1 MKRDTVAKPVGL
13 FQRGG
18 VWWLRVVVPLDLREA
33 HNGASKVVR
42 SLKTTD
48 RREADRLAAERRLQ
62 VLQGFE
68 DMRRALHPRPVATLT
83 PELAATLAQGIR
95 ARLLAWDDQLR
106 DNPATAEHWLQFA
119 ESFSASRLTSL
130 RLGSG
135 PVSLPA
141 PAVDRLEALARLS
154 PLNGLTTDQVR
165 RLARVNADADQAAAL
180 ASASRS
186 LSHVIPL
193 ADLEARRLGLL
204 IDWRSPEA
212 RPVLLACLEAF
223 RAGVADM
230 VKRDK
235 GEPVVT
241 PEAPAEVLT
250 SASMTLREVFAKWKE
265 GKKRG
270 PDALAACERALA
282 AFESQSGQVPVTQ
295 IKRNPHGTDFRAW
308 LLRQGITP
316 KTAHDRLTWV
326 KSLLRFA
333 CRDLDLI
340 PKQPWEG
347 LHIEHE
353 TRRKRR
359 PWTTAELQAFFAQP
373 VWSAYEL
380 PKVADAAGPA
390 AYWIPLLGLF
400 TGARVGELCQLRVQD
415 VVDTP
420 EGPVLSINEEAEGAT
435 VKTAAS
441 IRDVPLHSELVRL
454 GFLDYVAELR
464 KAGGVSLWPAM
475 RFRKGK
481 PGAFFSEWF
490 GTARRKVPG
499 EAPDFHSLRHTVRS
513 ALAEAELPE
522 AIKDRITGHEV
533 RGSTGTRVYE
543 AVSRAALRRAVE
555 AIKYPGLAL
564 PKVYQ
569 RTSVP

>member
-18 VWWLRVVVPLDLREA
+18 VWWLRVVVPIELREA

-48 RREADRLAAERRLQ
+48 RREADRLGALRRAEL
-62 VLQGFE
+62 LEGFE
-68 DMRRALHPRPVATLT
+68 DMRRALNPRPVATLT

-95 ARLLAWDDQLR
+95 ARLLRWDDRVR
-106 DNPATAEHWLQFA
+106 DNPAAAELWLHVA
-119 ESFSASRLTSL
+119 ESLSASNLTSL
-130 RLGSG
+130 RLG
-135 PVSLPA
+135 PPQPLPA
-141 PAVDRLEALARLS
+141 PTTERLEALARLS
-154 PLNGLTTDQVR
+154 PLDGLTPEQLG
-165 RLARVNADADQAAAL
+165 RLAQVNAGADQAAAL
-180 ASASRS
+180 VTASRR
-186 LSHVIPL
+186 LSHVVPL

-212 RPVLLACLEAF
+212 RPALLACLEAF
-223 RAGVADM
+223 RSGIADM
-230 VKRDK
+230 GKRDR
-235 GEPVVT
+235 GET
-241 PEAPAEVLT
+241 IATPAEPSSVPIA
-250 SASMTLREVFAKWKE
+250 ASMTLREVFAKWKE

-282 AFESQSGQVPVTQ
+282 AFESHAGLVPVTQ
-295 IKRNPHGTDFRAW
+295 IKRNPHGTEFRAW
-308 LLRQGITP
+308 LLKQGITP

-340 PKQPWEG
+340 TKQPWDG
-347 LHIEHE
+347 LNIEHE
-353 TRRKRR
+353 TTRKRR
-359 PWTTAELQAFFAQP
+359 PWTIAELQGFFAQP

-380 PKVADAAGPA
+380 PKVADAAGAA

-415 VVDTP
+415 VVETP
-420 EGPVLSINEEAEGAT
+420 DGPVLSINEEAEGAT

-454 GFLDYVAELR
+454 GFLDYVAEVR
-464 KAGGVSLWPAM
+464 KAGAVSLWPAM
-475 RFRKGK
+475 RFRRGK

-490 GTARRKVPG
+490 GTARRMVPG
-499 EAPDFHSLRHTVRS
+499 GAPDFHSLRHTVRS

-522 AIKDRITGHEV
+522 AIKDRITGHEA

-543 AVSRAALRRAVE
+543 TVSRAALRRAVE
-555 AIKYPGLAL
+555 AIKYPGLTL
-564 PKVYQ
+564 PQVY
-569 RTSVP
+569 RPRADAT